1 MSLNIAKIAV
11 ENTAYSFDKEY
22 DYLIPE
28 MFSKTALPGCR
39 VTISFGRGN
48 VRRTGLITAICKES
62 KSAKLKCIEAVL
74 DEAPLLNDE
83 MLSLVYW
90 LRERTFC
97 TLFDAARALLPTGI
111 NFKHLASY
119 TRSPDIDDTKIALLT
134 PSEKKVFDFVNT
146 KKGGYVKKERIIQSL
161 ELAPSSD
168 ILEKLVSIGVIVR
181 SIDAVR
187 NVGDLTVKMVKL
199 KDAYSDGVNALAGLT
214 QKQKLV
220 YDFIFDTGTP
230 TIKEICYFTGL
241 TSSVIHALEKKG
253 IIEIFENTVYRKP
266 YIAKKTT
273 EKNKNI
279 SLTDEQNDAYNHL
292 LAQYTVGKGGV
303 SLLFGVTGSGKTLVY
318 LKLIDEIISRNKSVI
333 VMVPEIALTP
343 QTLAI
348 FNQRYGRDIA
358 VFHSALSL
366 GERADEWL
374 RVKKGEA
381 SIVVGTRSAVFAP
394 LENIGLIIIDEEQE
408 RTYKSDRSP
417 RYNAKEVARFRCAKH
432 SALLVLSSATPSVE
446 SYAAAKEGRFSLN
459 ILKNRYGTAILP
471 EVVTVDM
478 REEVTHGNDSEIS
491 SDLLKSLEENLNSEK
506 QSIVMINR
514 RGYNT
519 FAACRSC
526 GQVITCPSCS
536 ISMRYHNA
544 NKRLM
549 CHYCGFSQPFTDTCA
564 NCGKKDVRYSGFG
577 TQKIED
583 KITELLPK
591 ARILRMDTDTTMSRM
606 AHEQKF
612 EQFANREYDI
622 LLGTQMVAKGLDFE
636 NVTLAGVVSIDH
648 QLYNDDFRSM
658 ESAFSL
664 LTQVVGRAGRGKYKG
679 KAIIQTFT
687 PENEII
693 RLAAKQDY
701 DTFFQTEIQIRKL
714 LTYPPFCD
722 ICLYCFTG
730 ENEAKVRAASF
741 FVFEELK
748 KKTSETYRGLK
759 LIVLGPVAAR
769 VAKVSNRYRYRIII
783 KCHNSSRFRQLIREL
798 IVIYDAQKGFSNVA
812 TYIDMNPDSII

>member
-1 MSLNIAKIAV
+1 MSLKIAKVAV
-11 ENTAYSFDKEY
+11 ENTSYSFDKEY

-28 MFSKTALPGCR
+28 IFSENALPGCR
-39 VTISFGRGN
+39 VIIPFGRGN
-48 VRRTGLITAICKES
+48 TRRTGLITTVCKKSE
-62 KSAKLKCIEAVL
+62 SAKLKSIEAVL

-83 MLSLVYW
+83 LLSLVYW

-97 TLFDAARALLPTGI
+97 TLFDAAKALLPTGI
-111 NFKHLASY
+111 NFKHVASY
-119 TRSPDIDDTKIALLT
+119 TPAPDIDNDKIAALT
-134 PSEKKVFDFVNT
+134 LVEKKVFDFINT
-146 KKGGYVKKERIIQSL
+146 KKGGVKKEHIIQSL
-161 ELAPSSD
+161 ELSPSSD
-168 ILEKLVSIGVIVR
+168 ILDNLVNHGVIVR
-181 SIDAVR
+181 TIDAVR

-199 KDAYSDGVNALAGLT
+199 NESYVDGGNAIDRLT

-220 YDFIFDTGTP
+220 YDFVFDTGTAS
-230 TIKEICYFTGL
+230 IKEICYFTGL
-241 TSSVIHALEKKG
+241 TSSVIQTLDKKG
-253 IIEIFENTVYRKP
+253 IVEIYENTVYRKP
-266 YIAKKTT
+266 YISKKSDG
-273 EKNKNI
+273 ENI
-279 SLTDEQNDAYNHL
+279 DITLTIEQEEAYHRL
-292 LAQYTVGKGGV
+292 LAQYTDGKGGV

-318 LKLIDEIISRNKSVI
+318 LKLIDEITSKSKNVI

-348 FNQRYGRDIA
+348 FNQRYGSKIA

-366 GERADEWL
+366 GERADEWQ
-374 RVKKGEA
+374 RVKKGEV
-381 SIVVGTRSAVFAP
+381 SIVIGTRSAVFAP

-408 RTYKSDRSP
+408 RTYKSDQSP
-417 RYNAKEVARFRCAKH
+417 RYNAKDVARFRCAKH
-432 SALLVLSSATPSVE
+432 NALLVLASATPSVE
-446 SYAAAKEGRFSLN
+446 SYAAAKEGRYSFNVLN
-459 ILKNRYGTAILP
+459 NRYGTAMLP

-478 REEVTHGNDSEIS
+478 RKEVAQGNDSEIS
-491 SDLLKSLEENLNSEK
+491 SDLLKALEENLNSDK

-519 FAACRSC
+519 YAACRSC
-526 GQVITCPSCS
+526 AQVITCPSCS

-549 CHYCGFSQPFTDTCA
+549 CHYCGFSQPFTDTCT

-583 KITELLPK
+583 KIGELLPT
-591 ARILRMDTDTTMSRM
+591 ARILRMDTDTTMSRL

-612 EQFANREYDI
+612 EQFANREFDI

-722 ICLYCFTG
+722 ICLYCFAG
-730 ENEAKVRAASF
+730 ENETKVRDASL

-748 KKTSETYRGLK
+748 KKTSATYSDLK

-769 VAKVSNRYRYRIII
+769 VSKVNKKYRYRIII
-783 KCHNSSRFRQLIREL
+783 KCHNSKKFRQLIREL
-798 IVIYDAQKGFSNVA
+798 IVAYDAQKGFSNVA
-812 TYIDMNPDSII
+812 AYIDMNPDSII

>member
-1 MSLNIAKIAV
+1 MSLKIAKVAV
-11 ENTAYSFDKEY
+11 EKTAYSFDKEY

-39 VTISFGRGN
+39 VTVSFGRGN
-48 VRRTGLITAICKES
+48 TRRTGLITALCKES
-62 KSAKLKCIEAVL
+62 KSTKLKSIEAVL

-97 TLFDAARALLPTGI
+97 TLFDAAKALLPTGI
-111 NFKHLASY
+111 NFKHVASY
-119 TRSPDIDDTKIALLT
+119 SLSSNIDDAKMASLT
-134 PSEKKVFDFVNT
+134 PNEKKIVDFVKA
-146 KKGGYVKKERIIQSL
+146 KKGYVKKELILQTPEL
-161 ELAPSSD
+161 ESSAD
-168 ILEKLVSIGVIVR
+168 SLEKLSNQGVLVR
-181 SIDAVR
+181 NIDAVR
-187 NVGDLTVKMVKL
+187 NIGNLTVKMVKL
-199 KDAYSDGVNALAGLT
+199 IEPYIEGTNAITGLT
-214 QKQKLV
+214 KKQKQV
-220 YDFIFDTGTP
+220 VDFLFDNGTASV
-230 TIKEICYFTGL
+230 KEICYFTGI
-241 TSSVIHALEKKG
+241 TSSVIQNLHKKE
-253 IIEIFENTVYRKP
+253 IVEIFENPVYRKP
-266 YIAKKTT
+266 YIANKIDKKS
-273 EKNKNI
+273 KNI
-279 SLTDEQNDAYNHL
+279 TLTDEQEKAYNNL
-292 LAQYTVGKGGV
+292 LAQYSTDKGGV

-318 LKLIDEIISRNKSVI
+318 LRLIDEIISQNKSVI

-348 FNQRYGRDIA
+348 FNQRYGDKIA

-366 GERADEWL
+366 GERTDEW
-374 RVKKGEA
+374 RRAKKGEV

-394 LENIGLIIIDEEQE
+394 LENIGLIIMDEEQE
-408 RTYKSDRSP
+408 RTYKSDQSP
-417 RYNAKEVARFRCAKH
+417 RYNAKDVARFRCAKH
-432 SALLVLSSATPSVE
+432 NALLLLSSATPSVE
-446 SYAAAKEGRFSLN
+446 SYAAAKEGRYSFN
-459 ILKNRYGTAILP
+459 VLKSRYGTAILP

-478 REEVTHGNDSEIS
+478 REEVVQGNNSEIS
-491 SDLLKSLEENLNSEK
+491 SILLKTLEENVSSKK
-506 QSIVMINR
+506 QSIIMINR

-519 FAACRSC
+519 FAACKSC
-526 GQVITCPSCS
+526 GDVITCPSCS

-549 CHYCGFSQPFTDTCA
+549 CHYCGSSQPFTDTCS
-564 NCGKKDVRYSGFG
+564 NCGKRDVRYSGFG

-583 KITELLPK
+583 EIAELLPQ
-591 ARILRMDTDTTMSRM
+591 ARILRMDTDTTMSRLSY
-606 AHEQKF
+606 EKKF
-612 EQFANREYDI
+612 EQFANGEYDI

-664 LTQVVGRAGRGKYKG
+664 LTQVVGRSGRGKYKG

-730 ENEAKVRAASF
+730 ANETKVRDASF
-741 FVFEELK
+741 FVLEKLK
-748 KKTSETYRGLK
+748 ERTEKSYQDLK

-769 VAKVSNRYRYRIII
+769 IAKVNNRYRYRIII
-783 KCHNSSRFRQLIREL
+783 KCHNSNRFRQLIREL
-798 IVIYDAQKGFSNVA
+798 IALYDTQKGFSNVSA
-812 TYIDMNPDSII
+812 YIDMNPDSVI

>member
-1 MSLNIAKIAV
+1 MSLKIAKIAV

-22 DYLIPE
+22 DYRIPE
-28 MFSKTALPGCR
+28 MLSESALPGCR
-39 VTISFGRGN
+39 VTVSFGRGN
-48 VRRTGLITAICKES
+48 TRRTGLITAVCKES

-97 TLFDAARALLPTGI
+97 TLFDAAKALLPTGI
-111 NFKHLASY
+111 NFKHIASY
-119 TRSPDIDDTKIALLT
+119 TMSPDIDEAEILSLT
-134 PSEKKVFDFVNT
+134 PDEKKVFDFINAH
-146 KKGGYVKKERIIQSL
+146 KGYIKKERILQSL
-161 ELAPSSD
+161 ELAPTSG
-168 ILEKLVSIGVIVR
+168 IPEKLANRGVIMR
-181 SIDAVR
+181 SVDAVR

-199 KDAYSDGVNALAGLT
+199 KIADGDEVNAISGLT
-214 QKQKLV
+214 QKQQLII
-220 YDFIFDTGTP
+220 DFLLDTGTA
-230 TIKEICYFTGL
+230 TVKEICYYTGL
-241 TSSVIHALEKKG
+241 TSSVIQALNKKS
-253 IIEIFENTVYRKP
+253 IVEIYENPVYRKP
-266 YIAKKTT
+266 YISKKSG
-273 EKNKNI
+273 EKSKSIN
-279 SLTDEQNDAYNHL
+279 LTSEQEEAYNNL
-292 LAQYTVGKGGV
+292 LAQYTKGKGGV

-318 LKLIDEIISRNKSVI
+318 LKLIDKIISKGKNVI

-348 FNQRYGRDIA
+348 FNQRYGSDIA

-366 GERADEWL
+366 GERADEWR
-374 RVKKGEA
+374 RVKKGEV
-381 SIVVGTRSAVFAP
+381 SIVIGTRSAVFAP

-408 RTYKSDRSP
+408 KTYKSDQSP
-417 RYNAKEVARFRCAKH
+417 RYNAKDVARFRCAEH
-432 SALLVLSSATPSVE
+432 NALLILSSATPSVE
-446 SYAAAKEGRFSLN
+446 SYAAAKEGRYSLN
-459 ILKNRYGTAILP
+459 VLNNRYGTAILP

-478 REEVTHGNDSEIS
+478 REELAQGNNSEIS
-491 SDLLKSLEENLNSEK
+491 SALLKALEENLVSDK
-506 QSIVMINR
+506 QSIIMINR

-519 FAACRSC
+519 YAVCRSC
-526 GQVITCPSCS
+526 SAVITCPSCS

-564 NCGKKDVRYSGFG
+564 SCGKKDVRYSGFG

-583 KITELLPK
+583 EIGVLLPQ
-591 ARILRMDTDTTMSRM
+591 ARILRMDTDTTMSRLS
-606 AHEQKF
+606 HERKF
-612 EQFANREYDI
+612 EQFANREFDI

-648 QLYNDDFRSM
+648 QLYNDDYSSM
-658 ESAFSL
+658 ESAFGL
-664 LTQVVGRAGRGKYKG
+664 LTQVVGRSGRGKYKG

-714 LTYPPFCD
+714 LIYPPFCD
-722 ICLYCFTG
+722 ICLYCFAG
-730 ENEAKVRAASF
+730 ENEMKVKSASL
-741 FVFEELK
+741 FVFERLK
-748 KKTSETYRGLK
+748 EKTAENYSDLK

-769 VAKVSNRYRYRIII
+769 VAKVNNRYRYRIII

-798 IVIYDAQKGFSNVA
+798 IAIYDKQSSFSKVTA
-812 TYIDMNPDSII
+812 YIDMNPDSVI

>member
-1 MSLNIAKIAV
+1 MSLKIAKIAV

-22 DYLIPE
+22 DYMIPE
-28 MFSKTALPGCR
+28 IFSESALPGCR
-39 VTISFGRGN
+39 VTVSFGRGN
-48 VRRTGLITAICKES
+48 TRRTGLITAVCKES
-62 KSAKLKCIEAVL
+62 KSTKLKCIEAVL

-97 TLFDAARALLPTGI
+97 TLFDAAKALLPTGI
-111 NFKHLASY
+111 NFKHIASY
-119 TRSPDIDDTKIALLT
+119 TMSLEIDEAVIASLT
-134 PSEKKVFDFVNT
+134 PDEKNVFNFINT
-146 KKGGYVKKERIIQSL
+146 HKGYIKKERILQSL

-168 ILEKLVSIGVIVR
+168 IPEKLADRGVIVR

-199 KDAYSDGVNALAGLT
+199 KVADVDEANAISELT
-214 QKQKLV
+214 QKQQLIV
-220 YDFIFDTGTP
+220 DFLLDTGTA
-230 TIKEICYFTGL
+230 TVKEICYYTGL
-241 TSSVIHALEKKG
+241 TSSVIQALNKKS
-253 IIEIFENTVYRKP
+253 IVEIYENPVYRKP
-266 YIAKKTT
+266 YISKKSG
-273 EKNKNI
+273 EKSESIN
-279 SLTDEQNDAYNHL
+279 LTSEQEEAYNNL
-292 LAQYTVGKGGV
+292 WAQYTKGKGGV

-318 LKLIDEIISRNKSVI
+318 LKLIDKMISKSKNVI

-348 FNQRYGRDIA
+348 FNQRYGSDIA

-366 GERADEWL
+366 GERADEWR
-374 RVKKGEA
+374 RVKNGEV
-381 SIVVGTRSAVFAP
+381 SIVIGTRSAVFAP

-408 RTYKSDRSP
+408 RTYKSDQSP
-417 RYNAKEVARFRCAKH
+417 RYNAKDVARFRCAKH
-432 SALLVLSSATPSVE
+432 NALLVLSSATPSVE
-446 SYAAAKEGRFSLN
+446 SYAAAKEGRYSLN
-459 ILKNRYGTAILP
+459 VLTSRYGNAILP

-478 REEVTHGNDSEIS
+478 REELAQGNNSEIS
-491 SDLLKSLEENLNSEK
+491 SALLKALEENLVSDK

-519 FAACRSC
+519 YAVCRSC
-526 GQVITCPSCS
+526 SAVITCPSCS

-564 NCGKKDVRYSGFG
+564 SCGKMDVRYSGFG

-583 KITELLPK
+583 EIGALLPK
-591 ARILRMDTDTTMSRM
+591 ARILRMDTDTTMSRLS
-606 AHEQKF
+606 HERKF
-612 EQFANREYDI
+612 EQFANREFDI

-648 QLYNDDFRSM
+648 QLYNDDYGSM

-664 LTQVVGRAGRGKYKG
+664 LTQVVGRSGRGKYKG

-701 DTFFQTEIQIRKL
+701 DAFFQTEIQIRKML
-714 LTYPPFCD
+714 IYPPFCD
-722 ICLYCFTG
+722 ICLYCFAG
-730 ENEAKVRAASF
+730 ENEMKVKTASL
-741 FVFEELK
+741 FVFERLK
-748 KKTSETYRGLK
+748 EKTAENYSDLK

-769 VAKVSNRYRYRIII
+769 VAKVNNRYRYRIII

-798 IVIYDAQKGFSNVA
+798 IALYDKQNSFSKVTA
-812 TYIDMNPDSII
+812 YIDMNPDSVI

>member
-1 MSLNIAKIAV
+1 MSLKIAKIAV

-28 MFSKTALPGCR
+28 MFSKTAMPGCR
-39 VTISFGRGN
+39 VTIPFGRGN
-48 VRRTGLITAICKES
+48 ARRAGLITAICKES

-90 LRERTFC
+90 LHERTFC
-97 TLFDAARALLPTGI
+97 TLYDAAKALLPTGI
-111 NFKHLASY
+111 NFKHITSY
-119 TRSPDIDDTKIALLT
+119 TQSPGIDNAKITSLT
-134 PSEKKVFDFVNT
+134 PEEKEVVDFINT
-146 KKGGYVKKERIIQSL
+146 KKGDVKKEHIIQFL

-168 ILEKLVSIGVIVR
+168 ILEQLVDRGVIAR
-181 SIDAVR
+181 NIDAVR

-199 KDAYSDGVNALAGLT
+199 KEAYSDGLNDFKGLT

-220 YDFIFDTGTP
+220 YDFIFDTGTVS
-230 TIKEICYFTGL
+230 IKEICYFTGI
-241 TSSVIHALEKKG
+241 TSSVVQALEKKG
-253 IIEIFENTVYRKP
+253 IVDIFENTVYRKP
-266 YIAKKTT
+266 YIAKKND
-273 EKNKNI
+273 ENNKNI
-279 SLTDEQNDAYNHL
+279 ILTDEQNQAYQQL
-292 LAQYTVGKGGV
+292 LAQYTSGKGGV

-318 LKLIDEIISRNKSVI
+318 LKLIDEIIARKKSVI

-348 FNQRYGRDIA
+348 FNQRYGSNIA

-366 GERADEWL
+366 GERADEWQ
-374 RVKKGEA
+374 RAKKGEA
-381 SIVVGTRSAVFAP
+381 SIVIGTRSAVFAP

-417 RYNAKEVARFRCAKH
+417 RYNAKDVARFRCANHK
-432 SALLVLSSATPSVE
+432 ALLVLASATPSVE
-446 SYAAAKEGRFSLN
+446 SYAAAKEGRYSFNVLN
-459 ILKNRYGTAILP
+459 SRYGTAKLP

-478 REEVTHGNDSEIS
+478 REEVAQGNDSEIS
-491 SDLLKSLEENLNSEK
+491 SDLLKALKENLNSDR

-519 FAACRSC
+519 YAACRSC
-526 GQVITCPSCS
+526 AQVITCPSCS

-549 CHYCGFSQPFTDTCA
+549 CHYCGFSQPFTDTCTS
-564 NCGKKDVRYSGFG
+564 CGKKDVRYSGFG
-577 TQKIED
+577 TQKVED
-583 KITELLPK
+583 KITELLPQ
-591 ARILRMDTDTTMSRM
+591 ARILRMDTDTTMSRL

-722 ICLYCFTG
+722 ICLYCFAG

-741 FVFEELK
+741 FVFEKLK
-748 KKTSETYRGLK
+748 KKTMETYNDLK

-769 VAKVSNRYRYRIII
+769 VSKVNNKYRYRIII
-783 KCHNSSRFRQLIREL
+783 KCHNSNRFRQLMREL
-798 IVIYDAQKGFSNVA
+798 IDSYDAQKGFSSVA
-812 TYIDMNPDSII
+812 AYIDMNPDSII